1 MGMSEDDSRRFDD
14 PSERGQGTSRE
25 PFWLAPGNHI
35 GDAFDRLADLTDQA
49 AAAAKRAADA
59 IRAELESITAVT
71 EDAEDQ
77 GSEEA
82 RLLRSA
88 HTRLTELDRE
98 ATGLA
103 RLLGQARE
111 PESPGTA
118 DSQGSES
125 VSPGAR
131 VLARQMAA
139 DGHAPEEI
147 EARLAE
153 EFSVRDAHA
162 VVEQML
168 RSK

>member
-1 MGMSEDDSRRFDD
+1 MSEDDSGRLDGPREGWED
-14 PSERGQGTSRE
+14 TSHE
-25 PFWLAPGNHI
+25 PFWLTPDHDV

-59 IRAELESITAVT
+59 IRAELESSAAAT
-71 EDAEDQ
+71 EDAEDRA
-77 GSEEA
+77 SEEA
-82 RLLRSA
+82 QLLRSA
-88 HTRLTELDRE
+88 RTRLTQFDRE

-103 RLLGQARE
+103 RLLRRARE
-111 PESPGTA
+111 PESPETT
-118 DSQGSES
+118 DSQGSQP

-153 EFSVRDAHA
+153 EFGIRDAHA

-168 RSK
+168 RSE

>member
-1 MGMSEDDSRRFDD
+1 MSKDA
-14 PSERGQGTSRE
+14 SRE
-25 PFWLAPGNHI
+25 PFWLAAGHDV
-35 GDAFDRLADLTDQA
+35 GGAFDRLADLTDA
-49 AAAAKRAADA
+49 AAAAARRAADA
-59 IRAELESITAVT
+59 IQAELESMAAT
-71 EDAEDQ
+71 EGADDQ

-82 RLLRSA
+82 QLLDSA
-88 HTRLTELDRE
+88 RTRLNQLDRE

-103 RLLGQARE
+103 RVLRKARE
-111 PESPGTA
+111 PEPPGTA
-118 DSQGSES
+118 GSQGPEP

-147 EARLAE
+147 AARLAE
-153 EFSVRDAHA
+153 GFGVRDAQA